1 MATKPYEL
9 RRRCNVGGIVYLL
22 DDDDGTACAMPLFF
36 VLFLKISIFA
46 EF

>member
-9 RRRCNVGGIVYLL
+9 RRRYQVGDIEYLL
-22 DDDDGTACAMPLFF
+22 DDDGTASAMPLFF
-36 VLFLKISIFA
+36 VLFLKIYFFA